1 MNCTPILI
9 VFIRAPYLGAIKN
22 RLAVG
27 IGAIAARQFY
37 IKTTLKLIAG
47 VSRNMPWQTI
57 LFVTPDAAAM
67 QGRFWPPCIKQIP
80 QGYGTL
86 GERME
91 RALLNFP
98 NQPVAIIGS
107 DIPDISKT
115 HIKKAFAAVGRSDL
129 VFGPSPDGGYW
140 LVGARVGGLARGLF
154 RNIRWSSEHALG
166 DTLRN
171 TGIRRVE
178 LIEELNDIDNAQ
190 DLAQWQAQRS

>member
-1 MNCTPILI
+1 
-9 VFIRAPYLGAIKN
+9 
-22 RLAVG
+22 
-27 IGAIAARQFY
+27 
-37 IKTTLKLIAG
+37 
-47 VSRNMPWQTI
+47 MPWQTI
-57 LFVTPDAAAM
+57 LSVTPDAAAM
-67 QGRFWPPCIKQIP
+67 RGRFWPPCIKQIP

-115 HIKKAFAAVGRSDL
+115 HIKKAFAAAGRSDL

-178 LIEELNDIDNAQ
+178 LIEELYDIDNAQ